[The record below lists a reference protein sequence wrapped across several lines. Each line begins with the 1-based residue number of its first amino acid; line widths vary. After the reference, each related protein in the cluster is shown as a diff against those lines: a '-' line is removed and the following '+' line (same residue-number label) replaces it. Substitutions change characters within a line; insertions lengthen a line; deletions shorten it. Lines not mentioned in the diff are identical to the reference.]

1 MSNENNA
8 LLRKLE
14 VMTALRTSEELYT
27 LIALTTNQPFVQCD
41 LETYDDVVYVYAD
54 FEDIKREGMRFIEA
68 KHPVRVQKLTK
79 DQLLIFYTHLYTMG
93 VNCIVFNGFM
103 ENEYKLQLED
113 LVKRPAEA
121 APNGAKWVENASLH
135 LTALYFMQELR
146 RHNLREL
153 TPELKEL
160 QAEIIEHFNK
170 GTFVFAAGEDNRLP
184 ILKHPNGDVYLPI
197 YTDLLEA
204 GKFKSDQPIKLG
216 VLPAAQIVKLLPA
229 EAKGV
234 VINPQGV
241 NLQLPITK
249 VPKTEAAPAPTE
261 EN

>member
-1 MSNENNA
+1 MSNENKEIV
-8 LLRKLE
+8 RKLE

-41 LETYDDVVYVYAD
+41 PETYDDEVFVYAD

-68 KHPVRVQKLTK
+68 KHPVRIQKLTN

-103 ENEYKLQLED
+103 ENEYKLQLAD
-113 LVKRPAEA
+113 LVKRPAET

-146 RHNLREL
+146 RQKTPGM
-153 TPELKEL
+153 TPELKEM

-170 GTFVFAAGEDNRLP
+170 GTFVFAANEDNHFP
-184 ILKHPNGDVYLPI
+184 ILKHPNGDIYLPV
-197 YTDLLEA
+197 YTDLIEA

-216 VLPAAQIVKLLPA
+216 VLPAAELVKLLPP
-229 EAKGV
+229 EAKGI

-249 VPKTEAAPAPTE
+249 TPKAGTTPAPTE
-261 EN
+261 EK

>member
-1 MSNENNA
+1 MANENNA
-8 LLRKLE
+8 MVRRLE

-41 LETYDDVVYVYAD
+41 PETYDDVVYVYAD
-54 FEDIKREGMRFIEA
+54 FEDIKREGMRFIEL
-68 KHPVRVQKLTK
+68 KHPVRIQKLKK
-79 DQLLIFYTHLYTMG
+79 DELLIFYTHLYTMG

-103 ENEYKLQLED
+103 ENEYKLQLSD

-121 APNGAKWVENASLH
+121 APNGAKWIENSSLH

-146 RHNLREL
+146 RQNLKEL
-153 TPELKEL
+153 TPELKEM

-184 ILKHPNGDVYLPI
+184 ILKHPNGDVYLPV
-197 YTDLLEA
+197 YTDLMEA
-204 GKFKSDQPIKLG
+204 GKFKTDQPIKLG
-216 VLPAAQIVKLLPA
+216 VLPAAQIVKLLPP
-229 EAKGV
+229 EAKGI

-249 VPKTEAAPAPTE
+249 RPKTEADQNPTE
-261 EN
+261 EK